1 VQEYHEAMGVVNKA
15 GAAIYQYMNFD
26 RIEEYAEVAA
36 AAPV

>member
-1 VQEYHEAMGVVNKA
+1 VNKA